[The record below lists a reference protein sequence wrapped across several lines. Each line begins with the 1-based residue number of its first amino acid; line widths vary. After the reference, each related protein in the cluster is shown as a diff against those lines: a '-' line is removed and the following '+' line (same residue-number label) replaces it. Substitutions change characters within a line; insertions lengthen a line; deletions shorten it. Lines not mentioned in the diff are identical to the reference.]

1 MRRMSCDG
9 DDDEYT
15 NICLFSAVPA
25 LSIHIFLTFHLPFPS
40 FLPYLTIPLSL
51 GWNQYGQLGDG
62 TTLDRPVPTRIWKN
76 SSVFNTYKVRA
87 SFIRVRSL

>member
-1 MRRMSCDG
+1 MMMMMMMSILTSASPLCFL
-9 DDDEYT
+9 
-15 NICLFSAVPA
+15 LFLFIYSS
-25 LSIHIFLTFHLPFPS
+25 LSISLFLLA